1 MSFGNE
7 NIVLYGGGHI
17 SDTFAK
23 SESSPHS
30 FYQVN
35 RAQCEALYARVLEYS
50 LACGDIAQKCALD
63 LFCGVGSIT
72 LMLARRFK
80 KVLGIEIE
88 PAAVENAAQNA
99 RQNGIEN
106 ASFFCADA
114 LKAPEILRRQGFV
127 PDIVIVDP
135 PRSGLSP
142 EVCDF
147 LIKSEARHLIYV
159 SCEPSTLARDIK
171 TLGTGG
177 FELKK
182 QRYMMTG

>member
-1 MSFGNE
+1 MRVFW
-7 NIVLYGGGHI
+7 VL
-17 SDTFAK
+17 
-23 SESSPHS
+23 
-30 FYQVN
+30 
-35 RAQCEALYARVLEYS
+35 